1 MKEKLLAIIRADTD
15 EDTKVEW
22 IEGLIEKYEDK
33 KLMEISNEYLEF
45 MSDRNQLLLDTV
57 GLNGLEADVKYVS
70 PSELWN
76 RFKDY
81 LTEKENAQSN
91 GRT

>member
-22 IEGLIEKYEDK
+22 IEGLIEKNDDK

-57 GLNGLEADVKYVS
+57 GLNGLEADVKYVT

-81 LTEKENAQSN
+81 LTEKENISN